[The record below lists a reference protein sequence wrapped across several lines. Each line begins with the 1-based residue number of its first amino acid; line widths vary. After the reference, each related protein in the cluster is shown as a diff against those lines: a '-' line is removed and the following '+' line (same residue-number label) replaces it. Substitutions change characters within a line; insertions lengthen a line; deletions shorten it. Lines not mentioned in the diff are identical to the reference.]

1 MYYLRKENFYE
12 PIRFPIHT
20 ENSFREISQS
30 KLSTF
35 EKRLLKTVYFS
46 HLYRYLFYEDFHG
59 INLREKSVSVSGV
72 SKDDTLTPSSC
83 KFI

>member
-1 MYYLRKENFYE
+1 MNQYVSLFTPK
-12 PIRFPIHT
+12 IRLGK
-20 ENSFREISQS
+20 ISQS

>member
-1 MYYLRKENFYE
+1 MNQYVSLFTPK
-12 PIRFPIHT
+12 IRLGK
-20 ENSFREISQS
+20 ISQS

-59 INLREKSVSVSGV
+59 INLREKSVSVSGIP
-72 SKDDTLTPSSC
+72 KDDTLSPSTC
-83 KFI
+83 KFIYEDSLK